1 VAFHAHPRKRCD
13 RDASLLHEHCLV
25 LLTTPSRSKPGR
37 LETSFCGKAML
48 GRLFHLLVWTV
59 AIVVL
64 ASMIV
69 MLAILGGIRI

>member
-1 VAFHAHPRKRCD
+1 
-13 RDASLLHEHCLV
+13 
-25 LLTTPSRSKPGR
+25 
-37 LETSFCGKAML
+37 ML
-48 GRLFHLLVWTV
+48 RRLFHLLVWTV